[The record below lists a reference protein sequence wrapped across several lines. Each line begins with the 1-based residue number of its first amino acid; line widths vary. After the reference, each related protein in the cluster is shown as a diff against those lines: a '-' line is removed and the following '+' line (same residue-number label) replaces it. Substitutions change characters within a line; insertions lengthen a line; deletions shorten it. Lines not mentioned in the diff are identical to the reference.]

1 MASDLKAH
9 GTTSRAG
16 ATSQTMR
23 AVLGLREL
31 LLSGEYPPGTRMS
44 ELPLVNRLG
53 VSRTPV
59 RLALTRL
66 EHEGLLEILPGGGYG
81 VREFTLEDIYDAI
94 ELRGVLEGTAVRFAA
109 ERGVEGHQLTEMR
122 ELSAQMDRVVHKAD
136 VPSFWRYVDLNQRFH
151 ALFLEAAASPVL
163 ERALDRI
170 LSLPFASPSAFVLA
184 QAELPESRKI
194 LILAQHHHRDL
205 IEAIESRE
213 GTRAE
218 GLAREHARVARR
230 NLEIVINNREVLER
244 MPGAS
249 LIKLADHLPKKSTDR
264 AGRSR

>member
-1 MASDLKAH
+1 MASDGKPR
-9 GTTSRAG
+9 GVTSRAG

-31 LLSGEYPPGTRMS
+31 LLNGEYPPGARMS
-44 ELPLVNRLG
+44 ELPLVKRLG

-59 RLALTRL
+59 RLALANL
-66 EHEGLLEILPGGGYG
+66 EHEGLLEILPSGGYG

-109 ERGVEGHQLTEMR
+109 ERGAEAHQLAEMR
-122 ELSAQMDRVVHKAD
+122 ELSAQMDRVVRKAD

-151 ALFLEAAASPVL
+151 ALFLEAARSPVL

-170 LSLPFASPSAFVLA
+170 VSLPFASPSAFVLA
-184 QAELPESRKI
+184 QAELRESRQI
-194 LILAQHHHRDL
+194 LIVAQHHHQGL

-213 GTRAE
+213 GARAE
-218 GLAREHARVARR
+218 ALAREHARVARR
-230 NLEIVINNREVLER
+230 NLEIVIDNQEVLER
-244 MPGAS
+244 VPGAS
-249 LIKLADHLPKKSTDR
+249 LIRLADHLPRKTADR
-264 AGRSR
+264 AG